1 MKLKSQELQVC
12 NIQGKLF
19 ELSGKKG
26 YSSENFIR
34 AFMRSKVAESLDA
47 RYDRLQWAGEEY
59 LLEELSD
66 EMKLEYGKTYK
77 KESLYWIGYTYR
89 YWHYYTGES
98 SKEIFQIADGEIM
111 DHCWLGYH
119 TYDTAM
125 AIDELK
131 EDFNNRQN
139 ENLRPMLLK

>member
-59 LLEELSD
+59 LLEELS
-66 EMKLEYGKTYK
+66 
-77 KESLYWIGYTYR
+77 
-89 YWHYYTGES
+89 
-98 SKEIFQIADGEIM
+98 
-111 DHCWLGYH
+111 
-119 TYDTAM
+119 
-125 AIDELK
+125 
-131 EDFNNRQN
+131 N
-139 ENLRPMLLK
+139 ET